1 MLDTII
7 QVRLVIL
14 SCASK
19 PGHQGGPWEEVVGYQ
34 FQGEIIFV
42 YNGGVEERVR
52 HEGLREQQRLQTSV
66 RKGVMIWR
74 VAGAPFPADA

>member
-1 MLDTII
+1 MG
-7 QVRLVIL
+7 R
-14 SCASK
+14 S
-19 PGHQGGPWEEVVGYQ
+19 GGVSTLR
-34 FQGEIIFV
+34 GEIFGLRW
-42 YNGGVEERVR
+42 GGFEERVR